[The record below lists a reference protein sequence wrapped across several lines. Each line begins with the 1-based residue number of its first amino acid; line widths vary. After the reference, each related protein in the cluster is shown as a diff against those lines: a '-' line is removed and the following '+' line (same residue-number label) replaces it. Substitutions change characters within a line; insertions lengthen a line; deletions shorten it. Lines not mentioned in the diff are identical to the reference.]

1 MCSWKQ
7 PSTPLGL
14 EAGFLYNDFYFPS
27 CPGEFKG
34 VKGTGDRQTSRGM
47 HVPVTESSVLRFLI
61 TSSIQ
66 VA

>member
-1 MCSWKQ
+1 MCSWRQ

-14 EAGFLYNDFYFPS
+14 EAGFLYRDFYFPS
-27 CPGEFKG
+27 CSGEFKG
-34 VKGTGDRQTSRGM
+34 VKAQATSRGM

-61 TSSIQ
+61 ISSIQ